1 MVSST
6 RFTLLPL
13 TEPAKAESDKKAM
26 AAAIAD
32 PWKATLQKSLLIFI
46 ERCASFQRRKLTR
59 SGVMM
64 WNPHNN
70 STSSQVP
77 PRRPRMNCQLVLF
90 AADKHSL
97 FHNLRAS
104 VRV

>member
-1 MVSST
+1 M

-46 ERCASFQRRKLTR
+46 ERCASFQRRET
-59 SGVMM
+59 
-64 WNPHNN
+64 
-70 STSSQVP
+70 
-77 PRRPRMNCQLVLF
+77 
-90 AADKHSL
+90 DK
-97 FHNLRAS
+97 
-104 VRV
+104 VRCDDVEPT